1 MIRFIKK
8 SLVVL
13 FLFVVTFCGYVA
25 FVNLNS
31 KNMTIRQMILK
42 ATYPVFMW
50 WTNAKKINTQS
61 ITGAT
66 QKSTTSFYSLKGVL
80 NNGEALD
87 FSSLKGKKVMLVNT
101 ASDCGYTNQFT
112 ELQQL
117 HEQYKESLVLIGFP
131 ANDFKEQEK
140 GSDEEIA
147 SFCKLNYSVTF
158 LIMKKSVVKKGVEQ
172 NAVYQWLSDATKN
185 GWNNKQPAWNFC
197 KYIVDENGELTNFF
211 GATISPLSQEILK
224 AVE

>member
-1 MIRFIKK
+1 
-8 SLVVL
+8 
-13 FLFVVTFCGYVA
+13 
-25 FVNLNS
+25 
-31 KNMTIRQMILK
+31 MTIRQMILK

-50 WTNAKKINTQS
+50 WTNVKKINTQAVS
-61 ITGAT
+61 
-66 QKSTTSFYSLKGVL
+66 STTNKSIVSFYSLTAMS

-101 ASDCGYTNQFT
+101 ASDCGYTNQYAD
-112 ELQQL
+112 LQKL
-117 HEQYKESLVLIGFP
+117 HEEYKEKLVLIGFP

-147 SFCKLNYSVTF
+147 SFCKLNYGVTF

-172 NAVYQWLSDATKN
+172 NSVYQWLSDASKN

-197 KYIVDENGELTNFF
+197 KYIVDENGELTHFF
-211 GATISPLSQEILK
+211 GATISPLSKEVLNAI
-224 AVE
+224 E

>member
-1 MIRFIKK
+1 MISFIKK
-8 SLVVL
+8 SLIVL
-13 FLFVVTFCGYVA
+13 FLFVATFCGYVA
-25 FVNLNS
+25 FINLNA

-50 WTNAKKINTQS
+50 WTNVKKINTQAVS
-61 ITGAT
+61 
-66 QKSTTSFYSLKGVL
+66 STTNKSIVSFYSLTAMS

-101 ASDCGYTNQFT
+101 ASDCGYTNQYAD
-112 ELQQL
+112 LQKL
-117 HEQYKESLVLIGFP
+117 HEEYKEKLVLIGFP

-147 SFCKLNYSVTF
+147 SFCKLNYGVTF

-172 NAVYQWLSDATKN
+172 NSVYQWLSDASKN

-197 KYIVDENGELTNFF
+197 KYIVDENGELTHFF
-211 GATISPLSQEILK
+211 GATISPLSKEVLNAI
-224 AVE
+224 E